1 MLICWQIE
9 HSRRMDT
16 FLQTYIQPR
25 LNQGERK
32 RLNRPIP
39 QKQIESVIK
48 IISQQRKAQDRQILP
63 NI

>member
-39 QKQIESVIK
+39 HKQIESVIK